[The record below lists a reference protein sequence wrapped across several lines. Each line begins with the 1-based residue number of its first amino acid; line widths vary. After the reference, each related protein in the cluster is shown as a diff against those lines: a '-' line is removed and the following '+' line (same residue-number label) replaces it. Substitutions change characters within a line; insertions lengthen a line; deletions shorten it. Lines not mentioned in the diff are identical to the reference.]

1 MAFPSDNELKRMR
14 KLLANVEGSTII
26 PKDAPKVERLK
37 YEICQSI
44 LKKFEISKMSQKE
57 FAIFLSIDEA
67 LVSKLLKNKIENFTI
82 DRLLKYLEIVQPDYQ
97 IKLG

>member
-1 MAFPSDNELKRMR
+1 MAFPSNEELKRMR
-14 KLLANVEGSTII
+14 KLLANVEGATII
-26 PKDAPKVERLK
+26 PKDAPKIERLK

-44 LKKFEISKMSQKE
+44 LKKFELSKMSQKE

-67 LVSKLLKNKIENFTI
+67 LVSKLLKGKIESFTI
-82 DRLLKYLEIVQPDYQ
+82 DRLLKYLGVVQPDYQ